1 MPKKIKVVDVVGE
14 EVKNEEHEPSV
25 NEEVNDITTVDA
37 VAINEEPLPDIEDT
51 PKPKAKPPPT
61 QGGDARPLPKGL
73 KAKPRTKKAPME
85 VILETKE
92 EPTKSDETQ
101 IKEEPKTDK
110 VKKVIEQVKCPKCDK
125 MMSSKSLRYTHEQN
139 CKGQV
144 VKTEELPVKRRA
156 KKETATPPILPNQPV
171 KQENDKKEIYKKIVN
186 NNISNKNE
194 TEIPEELKQEVLKT
208 IQRTQ
213 LRMKMEEDNI
223 NRLNMQIA

>member
-1 MPKKIKVVDVVGE
+1 MPKKIKVVDVVSE
-14 EVKNEEHEPSV
+14 EVKNEEPEPSV
-25 NEEVNDITTVDA
+25 NEEVNEPTNDITTVDA

-51 PKPKAKPPPT
+51 PKPKAKP
-61 QGGDARPLPKGL
+61 
-73 KAKPRTKKAPME
+73 KAKPRIKKAPME
-85 VILETKE
+85 VVLETKE

-101 IKEEPKTDK
+101 IPQQIKEEPKTDK
-110 VKKVIEQVKCPKCDK
+110 VKKIIEQVKCPKCDK

-144 VKTEELPVKRRA
+144 VKTEELPVKRRT
-156 KKETATPPILPNQPV
+156 KKEPAKPPIELTQPG
-171 KQENDKKEIYKKIVN
+171 KLDNDKKEIYKKIVN

-213 LRMKMEEDNI
+213 LRMKMKEDNI
-223 NRLNMQIA
+223 NRLKMQIA